1 MRVTNLTSP
10 RSGAKVANQYAITGD
25 GGEYFQSYDSVIAHL
40 TTGEDGLII
49 VSDDYNYSNT
59 TSRYFKQW
67 LKTWGIEDGEVD
79 KLKKLLSSA
88 QFGQKYNLTIG
99 QFDYTVVLVSDVEN
113 AIKYKM
119 YQQTILQQKP
129 VDNRVNR

>member
-10 RSGAKVANQYAITGD
+10 RSGAKVANQYVIQAD

-40 TTGEDGLII
+40 TIGEDGLII
-49 VSDDYNYSNT
+49 VSDDYNYSKT
-59 TSRYFKQW
+59 TSKYFRQW
-67 LKTWGIEDGEVD
+67 LKTWGIEDAEVD
-79 KLKKLLSSA
+79 KLKKILSSA

-99 QFDYTVVLVSDVEN
+99 QFDYTVVLVSDVSN

-119 YQQTILQQKP
+119 YSK
-129 VDNRVNR
+129 

>member
-10 RSGAKVANQYAITGD
+10 RTDKPVANQYAITGD

-40 TTGEDGLII
+40 TTGENGLLL

-59 TSRYFKQW
+59 TSRYFKRW
-67 LKTWGIEDGEVD
+67 LGTWGIEDDEVD
-79 KLKKLLSSA
+79 NLKKLLNKA
-88 QFGQKYNLTIG
+88 QFGQKYSLTFG
-99 QFDYTVVLVSDVEN
+99 QFDYTVVLVSDVSN
-113 AIKYKM
+113 AIKHKM

-129 VDNRVNR
+129 LDNRVEG